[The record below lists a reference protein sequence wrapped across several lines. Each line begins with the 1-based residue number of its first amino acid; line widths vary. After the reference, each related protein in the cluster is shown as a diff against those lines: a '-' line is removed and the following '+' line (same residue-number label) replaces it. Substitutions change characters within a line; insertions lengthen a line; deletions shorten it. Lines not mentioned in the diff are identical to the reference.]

1 MQVAE
6 GGSEEEPRQGSRGLL
21 GRALD
26 ILYFPLLGL
35 RGSYLLIFFKSFK
48 PPPSLGVQGSRVWCV

>member
-1 MQVAE
+1 MSTPDLEDSLDSYV
-6 GGSEEEPRQGSRGLL
+6 GLW
-21 GRALD
+21 D

-48 PPPSLGVQGSRVWCV
+48 SPT